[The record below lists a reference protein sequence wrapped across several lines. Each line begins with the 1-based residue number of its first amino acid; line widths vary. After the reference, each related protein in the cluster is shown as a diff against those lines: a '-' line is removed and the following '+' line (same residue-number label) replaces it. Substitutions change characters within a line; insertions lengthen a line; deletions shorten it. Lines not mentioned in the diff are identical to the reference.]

1 MAHNDPDE
9 ENNLNEDEWSLW
21 WDARLAAMETILGK
35 PENIVLHGMI
45 PFDLGAEMGGTPD
58 LVYFHEHLDGV
69 VSATAELIGCD
80 DQIRNSQGNYELM
93 ICTREDKE
101 WGDNIISQ
109 LAHYTLESEL
119 NPGDT
124 IDIGP
129 ATPEGSTIEAF
140 LFCDYGRFTVRDQDA
155 GLLLCMGITGDE
167 LAECRAGNRLDVE
180 AALNAAGVFPFTD
193 LFRKSVL

>member
-1 MAHNDPDE
+1 
-9 ENNLNEDEWSLW
+9 
-21 WDARLAAMETILGK
+21 
-35 PENIVLHGMI
+35 
-45 PFDLGAEMGGTPD
+45 
-58 LVYFHEHLDGV
+58 
-69 VSATAELIGCD
+69 
-80 DQIRNSQGNYELM
+80 M